1 MLFNSVK
8 FILFF
13 PTVVLCNYLL
23 PKRIRYIWLLIA
35 SYYFYMSW
43 NAKYGLLMLFTTAVT
58 YGGALLLER
67 ADQKG
72 GPPEKVV
79 RKKKRIAAFSIVLV
93 LLVLGY
99 YKYFNFASEMLEKL
113 FGVIG
118 LNISVPRFSILL
130 PIGISFFT
138 FQSIGYLVDV
148 YRKDVEAEHNFLRY
162 ALFVSFFPQLIA
174 GPIERSRNLLG
185 QLSVPHKFN
194 FDMAREGLLL
204 MLWGYFLKIVMA
216 DRIAIF
222 VDTVF
227 GSYTQF
233 GGWYLVVANLLMAI
247 QVYCDFYGYSV
258 LARGAAKFLGINLME
273 NFNAPYFS
281 MSIGEFWSRW
291 HISFCTWLRDYVYF
305 PLGGSRKGK
314 ARKYVNIIIVFLIS
328 GLWHGA
334 TSAYVVWGLIFGV
347 YQVVGSLT
355 RPLRDRLALRLH
367 LHKASLGYKIGAIT
381 VTFLLQDIL
390 CVFVRAGTV
399 ANALSIFKSMFA
411 LDNPW
416 ILFDGSLYNC
426 GLNQKNF
433 SLMMICILILFAAD
447 LCKYHG
453 IEIRKVILRQDYL
466 FRWIFIAFAV
476 ISILIFGLWG
486 PGFNEQN
493 FIYFQF

>member
-1 MLFNSVK
+1 
-8 FILFF
+8 
-13 PTVVLCNYLL
+13 
-23 PKRIRYIWLLIA
+23 
-35 SYYFYMSW
+35 
-43 NAKYGLLMLFTTAVT
+43 MLFTTAVT

-204 MLWGYFLKIVMA
+204 MLWGYFLIIVMA

-281 MSIGEFWSRW
+281 M
-291 HISFCTWLRDYVYF
+291 
-305 PLGGSRKGK
+305 
-314 ARKYVNIIIVFLIS
+314 
-328 GLWHGA
+328 
-334 TSAYVVWGLIFGV
+334 
-347 YQVVGSLT
+347 
-355 RPLRDRLALRLH
+355 
-367 LHKASLGYKIGAIT
+367 
-381 VTFLLQDIL
+381 
-390 CVFVRAGTV
+390 
-399 ANALSIFKSMFA
+399 
-411 LDNPW
+411 
-416 ILFDGSLYNC
+416 
-426 GLNQKNF
+426 
-433 SLMMICILILFAAD
+433 
-447 LCKYHG
+447 
-453 IEIRKVILRQDYL
+453 
-466 FRWIFIAFAV
+466 
-476 ISILIFGLWG
+476 
-486 PGFNEQN
+486 
-493 FIYFQF
+493 